1 MEKWPNAK
9 SVIKLKA
16 SITIQVRVTCGGLL
30 VGLMQPIHPTG
41 GPQTVHLL
49 NPMSKL
55 VPHLGRA
62 SKAHPSTKVS
72 DCVHHGCCNMCM
84 VVYARRRLS
93 VMKGRRIKVVKARGL
108 TSEVVLPHTNHK
120 KMNLSCPV
128 KKIGRFL
135 SWELISILKEL
146 IYL

>member
-72 DCVHHGCCNMCM
+72 DCVQQYVHGCVC
-84 VVYARRRLS
+84 
-93 VMKGRRIKVVKARGL
+93 
-108 TSEVVLPHTNHK
+108 
-120 KMNLSCPV
+120 
-128 KKIGRFL
+128 
-135 SWELISILKEL
+135 KEKTECDERAQNQSREGPRVD
-146 IYL
+146 